1 MIRTMLIVSYDPC
14 EEWKDKTDDVMESG
28 HSEAEMFTEA
38 DIFSCCQMSCDRTM
52 IMIMMMRR
60 RRQIND
66 DCGLGEARRFQ
77 ISRSIKGTH
86 HLPQFTQKQVCHGGW
101 NKYSSTQM

>member
-38 DIFSCCQMSCDRTM
+38 DIFSCCQVIRDV
-52 IMIMMMRR
+52 IE
-60 RRQIND
+60 Q
-66 DCGLGEARRFQ
+66 
-77 ISRSIKGTH
+77 
-86 HLPQFTQKQVCHGGW
+86 
-101 NKYSSTQM
+101 SS